1 MSSLSRA
8 NPSLSLSFKALCQRF
23 LFLEHL
29 AESLEE
35 WPAQGEL
42 RPKAAELGAHWIR
55 EKARFAQL
63 SRAVHDAAASAED
76 HVSSQPRP
84 LLDLRLDRILDDR
97 PADSFVADLERQILE
112 YEAAFFSC
120 VLTSAPGLIARFRKI
135 ALQWGR
141 TIAHDFLLGPEV
153 ERLSAQLR
161 FTSFLP
167 IVKETLFGGNL
178 GLAALVVRRHT
189 SDCIEF
195 DLVSCPHRRFRE
207 TAGLDAAVTDF
218 ACELEAEV
226 ARGFATAL
234 IPQARHSRTRTQWRG
249 EPHCKDELILRT
261 T

>member
-8 NPSLSLSFKALCQRF
+8 NLSLSLYFKALCQRF

-35 WPAQGEL
+35 WSAQRGLGE
-42 RPKAAELGAHWIR
+42 KSAEVCARWTK
-55 EKARFAQL
+55 EKSSFARL
-63 SRAVHDAAASAED
+63 SREVHDAAVAVED
-76 HVSSQPRP
+76 HVASRPRP
-84 LLDLRLDRILDDR
+84 LLDFRLDRILDDR

-112 YEAAFFSC
+112 YEAAFLSC
-120 VLTSAPGLIARFRKI
+120 VLTSAPDLTAKFRKI

-141 TIAHDFLLGPEV
+141 MIAHDFLLGSGV
-153 ERLSAQLR
+153 EGLSAQLR
-161 FTSFLP
+161 FRGFLA
-167 IVKETLFGGNL
+167 IVKETLFGGTL

-195 DLVSCPHRRFRE
+195 DLVSCPHRRLRE
-207 TAGLDAAVTDF
+207 AAGLAAEVTDF
-218 ACELEAEV
+218 ACDLEARV
-226 ARGFATAL
+226 TRGFATAL
-234 IPQARHSRTRTQWRG
+234 IPEARHSRTRTQWRG